1 VSTSRINLS
10 WRDTSNNESGFRI
23 ERRIGT
29 GTWSQIATVTGS
41 QRHQLRQYRPEVAHH
56 LRLSRAGL
64 QRDRVK
70 QDCLIE
76 DGKIMAR
83 HLDNAMTC
91 LVSIGA
97 RWAMSDYRADSLQA
111 REAMCGF
118 NPIHQAAALIDE
130 NGCKQVPVVSE

>member
-1 VSTSRINLS
+1 LDFSVRQ
-10 WRDTSNNESGFRI
+10 G
-23 ERRIGT
+23 
-29 GTWSQIATVTGS
+29 IAIKRCGEALTTTLVDG
-41 QRHQLRQYRPEVAHH
+41 
-56 LRLSRAGL
+56 
-64 QRDRVK
+64 VK